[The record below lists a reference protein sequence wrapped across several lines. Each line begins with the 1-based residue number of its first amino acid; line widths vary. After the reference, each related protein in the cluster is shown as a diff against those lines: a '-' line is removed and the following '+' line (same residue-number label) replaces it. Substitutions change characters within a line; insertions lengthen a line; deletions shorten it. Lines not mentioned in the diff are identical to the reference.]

1 MAIVEGAAHL
11 SRSPKPRL
19 DGIDA
24 ELTPDYNFRELRPK
38 PLGTS
43 PERLGM
49 MWHVVPKA
57 RGAALKLT
65 SVDGRSHKLHIS
77 VVSSD
82 ARWRKQWIKW
92 SFPTRQATELQGGDS
107 LTAQDELS
115 NDDQQLNLMVTA
127 NETRIITLEFIATL
141 DGETATGDF
150 PFEVVIQDI
159 TADAN
164 GGGGEL
170 RVNGILCL
178 THPEARLLNQLP
190 ALYREAL
197 HDMREDVGGYQ
208 DPPFFERYL
217 RGFED
222 TVEPLQAM
230 LEQLDNL
237 FGPFSTPPDFLL
249 WLGAWVVMPL
259 DENWPEMRRR
269 KLVAEAVRLY
279 RWRGTHQGLS
289 RYLEIYCGFKPEIN
303 DQPVEGMR
311 LGPDAKLGTK
321 ATVLGDVPPHT
332 FVVTV
337 SVSDTNPINEQ
348 TIHDIIRYEKPAHT
362 AYALRFVRRGHGE

>member
-1 MAIVEGAAHL
+1 MA
-11 SRSPKPRL
+11 RPRL
-19 DGIDA
+19 EGVDA

-43 PERLGM
+43 PDRLGM
-49 MWHVVPKA
+49 LWHLVRKP
-57 RGAALKLT
+57 RGASLKLT
-65 SVDGRSHKLHIS
+65 SGDGRSHKIRIT
-77 VVSSD
+77 VEGAD
-82 ARWRKQWIKW
+82 GRWRLQWIKW

-107 LTAQDELS
+107 LTAQDDLK
-115 NDDQQLNLMVTA
+115 DGDRQLDLMLTA
-127 NETRIITLEFIATL
+127 NETRVVTLEFIPTL
-141 DGETATGDF
+141 DGETETGDF
-150 PFEVVIQDI
+150 SFEVVIQDI

-164 GGGGEL
+164 GDGAEL

-178 THPEARLLNQLP
+178 THPDTKLLDQLP

-222 TVEPLQAM
+222 LVEPLQAT
-230 LEQLDNL
+230 LEQLDTL
-237 FGPFSTPPDFLL
+237 FGPYSTPSDFLL

-269 KLVAEAVRLY
+269 KLIAEAVNLY
-279 RWRGTHQGLS
+279 RWRGTKKGLS
-289 RYLEIYCGFKPEIN
+289 RYLEIYCGVKPEIN

-311 LGPDAKLGTK
+311 LGPQAKLGTK

-332 FVVTV
+332 FVVTIPLPEN
-337 SVSDTNPINEQ
+337 STINEQ

-362 AYALRFVRRGHGE
+362 AYALRVVRRGPGE